1 MRIEMV
7 TAEAV
12 KFLPVIF
19 SNETS
24 TVAESNK
31 LTIQYPD
38 EKTERIAKGCVISE
52 VSSESITTSEEVSA
66 KPEEKEESLAVI
78 NPNEMDTRCNE
89 VFVQQE
95 DENTEIVDEN
105 SITSETS
112 SQFVEDDGKE
122 ETETAT
128 ESVSEEND
136 EIDSE
141 TQVEITADNDSYV
154 DIAESEKSVPE
165 KDIELSLSSI
175 YKEDKYE
182 EEYGEM
188 VADRIQKMSS
198 PKKKHTFGAAN
209 SEKKKK
215 SAVTRNSE
223 GSTIHNHFESN
234 GFVVIEYSKLSE
246 INGLKE
252 LTSLIGDN
260 YKFTAQF
267 LKAARQAACAP
278 NSKGERV
285 MRFSINNEAGGFF
298 HSFLNTLK
306 KYGLLT
312 KYFINGNLVTATIS
326 PVPKVLSYL
335 TGRWLE
341 VYASQ
346 ILESTVSD
354 YAHQHNVDYDI
365 FMNVKVAS
373 ITSVNKYA
381 HEIDCVISISDKC
394 FAFEAKSGAFDDYS
408 MLYNTRKELKFVPD
422 HYLLLSTAIEDI
434 EVAQTLQYFYEFF
447 ITGIET
453 FRESLIT
460 MINKAFA

>member
-19 SNETS
+19 SNET
-24 TVAESNK
+24 TAVAENNEPVQQ
-31 LTIQYPD
+31 TD
-38 EKTERIAKGCVISE
+38 ENVEGMTESCATSE
-52 VSSESITTSEEVSA
+52 VSSESTTTSEEVTA
-66 KPEEKEESLAVI
+66 KPEEKEESFAVI
-78 NPNEMDTRCNE
+78 NPNEMDTKCNE
-89 VFVQQE
+89 ASVQPE
-95 DENTEIVDEN
+95 DENTEIDDEN

-112 SQFVEDDGKE
+112 SQFIDDGKE

-128 ESVSEEND
+128 ESVSEEKD
-136 EIDSE
+136 ENDSE
-141 TQVEITADNDSYV
+141 TQVEIIADNDSCVEVV
-154 DIAESEKSVPE
+154 DSEGSVLE
-165 KDIELSLSSI
+165 EDTEFSISSI

-188 VADRIQKMSS
+188 VAHRIQKMSS
-198 PKKKHTFGAAN
+198 PKKKNTLKTAN

-215 SAVTRNSE
+215 PAVARNSE

-234 GFVVIEYSKLSE
+234 GFVVIEYSKLPE
-246 INGLKE
+246 ISGLKE

-260 YKFTAQF
+260 YKYTAQF

-285 MRFSINNEAGGFF
+285 MRFTFNNEAGGFF
-298 HSFLNTLK
+298 HTFLNTLK

-335 TGRWLE
+335 TGQWLE

-346 ILESTVSD
+346 VLESTISD

-381 HEIDCVISISDKC
+381 HEVDCVISIADKC

-422 HYLLLSTAIEDI
+422 HYLLLSTSIEDI

-453 FRESLIT
+453 FRERLLT

>member
-19 SNETS
+19 SNET
-24 TVAESNK
+24 TAVAESNEPVQQ
-31 LTIQYPD
+31 TN
-38 EKTERIAKGCVISE
+38 ENVESMTESCATSE
-52 VSSESITTSEEVSA
+52 VSSESTTTSEEVTA
-66 KPEEKEESLAVI
+66 KPEEKEESFAVI
-78 NPNEMDTRCNE
+78 NPNEMDTKCNE
-89 VFVQQE
+89 TSVQPE
-95 DENTEIVDEN
+95 DENTEIIDEN

-136 EIDSE
+136 ENDSG
-141 TQVEITADNDSYV
+141 TQAEITADNDTYV
-154 DIAESEKSVPE
+154 EVTESEKSVPE
-165 KDIELSLSSI
+165 EDTELSLSSI

-198 PKKKHTFGAAN
+198 PKKKNTLKTAN

-215 SAVTRNSE
+215 PAVARHSE

-234 GFVVIEYSKLSE
+234 GFVVIEYSKLPE
-246 INGLKE
+246 ISGLKE

-260 YKFTAQF
+260 YKYTAQF
-267 LKAARQAACAP
+267 LRAARQAACAP

-285 MRFSINNEAGGFF
+285 MRFTFNNEAGGFF
-298 HSFLNTLK
+298 HTFLNTLK

-335 TGRWLE
+335 TGQWLE

-346 ILESTVSD
+346 VLESTVSD
-354 YAHQHNVDYDI
+354 YARQHNVDYDI

-381 HEIDCVISISDKC
+381 HEIDCVISIADKC

-408 MLYNTRKELKFVPD
+408 MLYNTRKELKFVPN
-422 HYLLLSTAIEDI
+422 HYLLLSTSIDDI

-453 FRESLIT
+453 FRESLLT

>member
-19 SNETS
+19 SNET
-24 TVAESNK
+24 TAVAESNEPVQQ
-31 LTIQYPD
+31 TD
-38 EKTERIAKGCVISE
+38 ENVESMTESCATPE
-52 VSSESITTSEEVSA
+52 VSSESTTTSEEVSA

-136 EIDSE
+136 EIDSG
-141 TQVEITADNDSYV
+141 TQAEITSDNDSYV

-165 KDIELSLSSI
+165 EDIELSLSSI

-234 GFVVIEYSKLSE
+234 GFVVIEYSKLPE

-260 YKFTAQF
+260 YKYTAQF

-285 MRFSINNEAGGFF
+285 MRFSINNEAGDFF

-422 HYLLLSTAIEDI
+422 HYLLLSTSIEDI

-453 FRESLIT
+453 FRESLLT